1 MDWEV
6 AWRNI
11 FKASKN
17 PNHQLIHF
25 KLSHRAYWTPLSRFH
40 AKLTSNPN
48 CELCSLGVPGSLKH
62 MVWDCPGVYS
72 FWKRV
77 TSILSKLIGKDIPLQ
92 PILLLLNDDS
102 QLQLSEKQR
111 KIMFAG
117 LTAAKK
123 LIVQRWMP
131 PYTLHSRKWLFYFHD
146 IVMMELSTSRIH
158 NAKASTIQIWEN
170 LANNISELLNV

>member
-1 MDWEV
+1 
-6 AWRNI
+6 
-11 FKASKN
+11 
-17 PNHQLIHF
+17 
-25 KLSHRAYWTPLSRFH
+25 
-40 AKLTSNPN
+40 
-48 CELCSLGVPGSLKH
+48 

-123 LIVQRWMP
+123 IDSSALDAPLYV
-131 PYTLHSRKWLFYFHD
+131 
-146 IVMMELSTSRIH
+146 
-158 NAKASTIQIWEN
+158 A
-170 LANNISELLNV
+170 